1 MPDPR
6 AQTSVNGT
14 KGMNPPLPAPNT
26 DARRAQQG
34 LLNPYPDIQGYAASQ
49 AAFPRPPYPTTNRT
63 INLHTQLVL
72 PSPDPT
78 TST

>member
-34 LLNPYPDIQGYAASQ
+34 LLNPYPDIQGYAA
-49 AAFPRPPYPTTNRT
+49 
-63 INLHTQLVL
+63 
-72 PSPDPT
+72 
-78 TST
+78 